1 MSASGSRLPAGLLV
15 SVRSVAEAEEAV
27 AGGAAIIDVKEP
39 AQGPLG
45 RADVHV
51 IAAIAARV
59 AGRAACTVAC
69 GELAEGEPSIG
80 PHLAA
85 LASQLAA
92 AGLPFPTAVKAGPA
106 GLSLD
111 QWRPAYERLAGLL
124 ANRGE
129 LVAVA
134 YADWRAAAAPDP
146 ARLITA
152 AADAGASTL
161 LIDTFDKASGGLFE
175 VVGGGAIAAWMAA
188 ARARGLGVALAGRL
202 GRRDLPAIAALG
214 GRIVGV
220 RSAACEGGRM
230 GHVDRGNVAE
240 LVGTL
245 AEVWSTASPLPPDC
259 RGGFRPD
266 FRPDFRPEEISP

>member
-175 VVGGGAIAAWMAA
+175 V
-188 ARARGLGVALAGRL
+188 
-202 GRRDLPAIAALG
+202 PAIAALG